1 MARRIL
7 EYFDRIDQSAGKA
20 SRMDLL
26 RIAGNEANLNRMVGY
41 LIAQRLV
48 VEGTNQDESITPRPI
63 WEKSFMRYSKDTNI
77 SVRCSQTW
85 AEAGLVLHRKRT
97 YFENYQ

>member
-26 RIAGNEANLNRMVGY
+26 RIAGNEANLNRMAGY

-48 VEGTNQDESITPRPI
+48 VEATNQEGRLN
-63 WEKSFMRYSKDTNI
+63 YSKTDLGEKLHALLKGHEYFGSLLKDLGRSRI
-77 SVRCSQTW
+77 SPS
-85 AEAGLVLHRKRT
+85 
-97 YFENYQ
+97 

>member
-26 RIAGNEANLNRMVGY
+26 RIAGNEANLNRMASY

-48 VEGTNQDESITPRPI
+48 VEATNQEGRTN
-63 WEKSFMRYSKDTNI
+63 YSKTDLGEKLHALLKGHEYFGSLLKDLGRSRI
-77 SVRCSQTW
+77 SPS
-85 AEAGLVLHRKRT
+85 
-97 YFENYQ
+97 

>member
-26 RIAGNEANLNRMVGY
+26 RIAGNEANLNRMASY

-48 VEGTNQDESITPRPI
+48 VESTNQEGRIN
-63 WEKSFMRYSKDTNI
+63 YSKTDLGEKLHALLKGHEYFGSLLKDLGRSRI
-77 SVRCSQTW
+77 SPS
-85 AEAGLVLHRKRT
+85 
-97 YFENYQ
+97 

>member
-26 RIAGNEANLNRMVGY
+26 RIAGNEANLNRMAGY

-48 VEGTNQDESITPRPI
+48 VESTNQEGRIN
-63 WEKSFMRYSKDTNI
+63 YSKTDLG
-77 SVRCSQTW
+77 
-85 AEAGLVLHRKRT
+85 EKLHALLKGHE
-97 YFENYQ
+97 YFGSLLKDLGRSRIRPS

>member
-48 VEGTNQDESITPRPI
+48 VEATNQEGRIN
-63 WEKSFMRYSKDTNI
+63 YSKTDLGEKLHALLKGHEYFGSLLKDLGRSRI
-77 SVRCSQTW
+77 SPS
-85 AEAGLVLHRKRT
+85 
-97 YFENYQ
+97 

>member
-26 RIAGNEANLNRMVGY
+26 RIAGNEANLNRMASY

-48 VEGTNQDESITPRPI
+48 VEATNQEGRIN
-63 WEKSFMRYSKDTNI
+63 YSKTDLGEKLHALLKGHEYFGSLLKDLGRSRI
-77 SVRCSQTW
+77 SPS
-85 AEAGLVLHRKRT
+85 
-97 YFENYQ
+97 

>member
-26 RIAGNEANLNRMVGY
+26 RIAGNEANLNRMAGY

-48 VEGTNQDESITPRPI
+48 VEATNQEGRIN
-63 WEKSFMRYSKDTNI
+63 YSKTDLGEKLHALLKGHEYFGSLLKDLGRSRI
-77 SVRCSQTW
+77 SPS
-85 AEAGLVLHRKRT
+85 
-97 YFENYQ
+97 

>member
-26 RIAGNEANLNRMVGY
+26 RIAGNEANLNRMAGY

-48 VEGTNQDESITPRPI
+48 VESTNQEGRIN
-63 WEKSFMRYSKDTNI
+63 YSKTDLG
-77 SVRCSQTW
+77 
-85 AEAGLVLHRKRT
+85 EKLHALLKGHE
-97 YFENYQ
+97 YFGSLLTDLGRSRLSPS

>member
-26 RIAGNEANLNRMVGY
+26 RIAGNEAEGED
-41 LIAQRLV
+41 AQEYV
-48 VEGTNQDESITPRPI
+48 DQVQAASDSG
-63 WEKSFMRYSKDTNI
+63 
-77 SVRCSQTW
+77 
-85 AEAGLVLHRKRT
+85 
-97 YFENYQ
+97 

>member
-26 RIAGNEANLNRMVGY
+26 RIAGNEANLNRMAGY

-48 VEGTNQDESITPRPI
+48 VESTNQEGRIN
-63 WEKSFMRYSKDTNI
+63 YSKTDLGEKLHALLKGHEYFGSLLKDLGRSRI
-77 SVRCSQTW
+77 SPS
-85 AEAGLVLHRKRT
+85 
-97 YFENYQ
+97 

>member
-26 RIAGNEANLNRMVGY
+26 RIAGNEANLNRMAGY

-48 VEGTNQDESITPRPI
+48 VESANQEGRIN
-63 WEKSFMRYSKDTNI
+63 YSKTDLGEKLHALLKGHEYFGSLLKDLGRSRI
-77 SVRCSQTW
+77 SPS
-85 AEAGLVLHRKRT
+85 
-97 YFENYQ
+97 